1 MGTSGV
7 TSAMFSFDVPLS
19 EHQNY
24 ASSFPG
30 GAEVVLSNISEY
42 GYDNYSRTFYISSKS
57 PSDTVVSVKCYDR
70 SIYTECDFPCE
81 DTDFIDNDG
90 NEKKMP
96 MLTALERIANACGF
110 FGCLMG
116 TEILAEFELPKS
128 MLQGRSCHDVLNSVS
143 VLLCGYWVY
152 QEASGGLH
160 LIAVGGQNNFLHSV
174 SADNHE
180 KLQQTSLIQIN
191 SVYMTNGSDICGG
204 DTGGTDTITI
214 DSPAADQ
221 QIWSEVYDRTVGYT
235 YGGYDCKN
243 ALLSAIP
250 DFPMLVDFDG
260 EKNPLYANYCDMRI
274 SSSGILASCGC
285 NAVDEGEWTY
295 KTRTK
300 RELEKKYG
308 EGDTWNNTEI
318 TKTGGI
324 KYVYVNENGDKQK
337 YGFTVKDKGVTV
349 YDGNEISKNTAADIT
364 VSDDVSEVGY
374 SVGGITKAILSLVWD
389 GDVLKSYSRKI
400 TDMDGN
406 VIHDDEE
413 GESKDE

>member
-19 EHQNY
+19 EYPYY

-30 GAEVVLSNISEY
+30 GAEVVLSNMSEY
-42 GYDNYSRTFYISSKS
+42 GYAHYSKTFYISSKS

-81 DTDFIDNDG
+81 DTDFTDNDG
-90 NEKKMP
+90 NEKKMDVSEV
-96 MLTALERIANACGF
+96 LDRIANACGF
-110 FGCLMG
+110 IGCLMG
-116 TEILAEFELPKS
+116 MDIKADFELPKS

-152 QEASGGLH
+152 QQADGGLH
-160 LIAVGGQNNFLHSV
+160 LISVGSKNNFLNSV
-174 SADNHE
+174 SANKHE
-180 KLQQTSLIQIN
+180 KLKQTSTVQIR
-191 SVYMTNGSDICGG
+191 SVYMTNGSEVCGG
-204 DTGGTDTITI
+204 DTGGTDTIKI
-214 DSPAADQ
+214 ESPAADQ
-221 QIWSEVYDRTVGYT
+221 AVWSEVYGRVVGYI

-260 EKNPLYANYCDMRI
+260 EENPLYANYCDMKI
-274 SSSGILASCGC
+274 SSAGILASCGC
-285 NAVDEGEWTY
+285 NAVDDGAWTY
-295 KTRTK
+295 KTKTR
-300 RELEKKYG
+300 RELEKKYS
-308 EGDTWNNTEI
+308 EGDTWKNTEI

-349 YDGNEISKNTAADIT
+349 YEGNEISKNTAADIT

-374 SVGGITKAILSLVWD
+374 SVGGITKSVLSLVWD

-406 VIHDDEE
+406 VIHDDSKEE
-413 GESKDE
+413 KKDE